1 MIAFFIILTF
11 YYIMYAHTSPYTSF
25 SLPFVPLHLLHHLSH
40 SPVNELHWSMSQS
53 TFLGSYFG
61 CCSSIFFHCI
71 DMYWLYNIP
80 DSCSCLILRSSD
92 NSKWSPMWYNCE
104 FTFQVFLG

>member
-1 MIAFFIILTF
+1 LFWISYVRVRFPGPPVLNLYGDLAL
-11 YYIMYAHTSPYTSF
+11 SPEKAKY
-25 SLPFVPLHLLHHLSH
+25 SH

-53 TFLGSYFG
+53 TFLGSAFG
-61 CCSSIFFHCI
+61 RCSSIFFHCI

-80 DSCSCLILRSSD
+80 DSCSCPNLRSSD

-104 FTFQVFLG
+104 FTFQAFHG